1 MAARRPAS
9 ALRYEESSTS
19 AGSSTPPQAPTIPA
33 VIELEHGSL
42 VDEKVHPQGIELFG
56 KAFNLGSAAGRLK
69 GLALPDH
76 PAIVVDGLECRG
88 RSGGEATAT
97 HAAGH
102 LESQP
107 KRHIICD
114 KKGRYWRGYRS

>member
-1 MAARRPAS
+1 MDQPGVQDVVYPLRIAGLVS
-9 ALRYEESSTS
+9 ALDFPKVSL
-19 AGSSTPPQAPTIPA
+19 GHN
-33 VIELEHGSL
+33 ELEHDSL